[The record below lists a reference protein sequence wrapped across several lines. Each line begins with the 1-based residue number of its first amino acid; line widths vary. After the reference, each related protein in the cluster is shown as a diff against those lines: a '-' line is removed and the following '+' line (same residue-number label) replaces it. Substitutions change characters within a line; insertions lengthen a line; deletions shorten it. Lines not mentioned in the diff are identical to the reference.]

1 MCRMN
6 VEIKW
11 LLMKRYA
18 SYWNMLPEEMQLLI
32 MSYRDGQARVD
43 MRRSV
48 AGKRMCRQIRE
59 YGLLRLE
66 WMLGHIE
73 CRLREC
79 ICHCLHKCKYC
90 HCERM
95 RIFGHYL
102 DLSGVKKSVFL
113 GFNFK
118 EGLDRC
124 ERVKLNLG
132 YQTDPLYTLL
142 AVSLR

>member
-18 SYWNMLPEEMQLLI
+18 SYWNMLLEEMQLLI

-66 WMLGHIE
+66 WDV
-73 CRLREC
+73 RT
-79 ICHCLHKCKYC
+79 Y
-90 HCERM
+90 RM
-95 RIFGHYL
+95 QIARMYL
-102 DLSGVKKSVFL
+102 SLSS
-113 GFNFK
+113 
-118 EGLDRC
+118 
-124 ERVKLNLG
+124 
-132 YQTDPLYTLL
+132 
-142 AVSLR
+142 

>member
-1 MCRMN
+1 
-6 VEIKW
+6 
-11 LLMKRYA
+11 
-18 SYWNMLPEEMQLLI
+18 MQLLI
-32 MSYRDGQARVD
+32 LSYRDGQALVD
-43 MRRSV
+43 KRQSV
-48 AGKRMCRQIRE
+48 GSKRMCRQIRE
-59 YGLLRLE
+59 YGLLRLN

-79 ICHCLHKCKYC
+79 ICHCTHKCKYC

-102 DLSGVKKSVFL
+102 DLTGLKKSVFL

-124 ERVKLNLG
+124 ERVKLNLW
-132 YQTDPLYTLL
+132 YQTDPLYTLY
-142 AVSLR
+142 AVSLS